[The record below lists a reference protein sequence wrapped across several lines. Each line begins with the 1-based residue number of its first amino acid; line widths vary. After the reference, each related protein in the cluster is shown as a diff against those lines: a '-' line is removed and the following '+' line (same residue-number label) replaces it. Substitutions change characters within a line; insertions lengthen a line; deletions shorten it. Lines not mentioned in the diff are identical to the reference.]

1 MAVVVPVVTVTEA
14 GTMTAEL
21 LLARLTMTPPLTAA
35 AFSVTVQLS
44 VPTPVIEP
52 LLQLSALNTGT
63 PVPVR
68 LIKVEVPVV
77 ELLVKVKDPVS
88 APPAVGSNCTVS
100 VAVEFG
106 LIVSGKVAPEIVKPA
121 PATVAALT
129 VTAEDPVE
137 ERVRVWL
144 AVEFTLTLPNVM
156 LDALTPSVIEAALR
170 VRAVAWDTPA
180 ALAPRVAD
188 CAVFTAVTLAVK
200 LAELLPAATLVAAGT
215 VTAALL
221 LVRFTVRPPAGAAV
235 FSVTAQLSDPAPVID
250 PLAQVTLVNLGTP
263 LPCRPIRRRDPLVA
277 LLVRSSSPVSEPV
290 AEGSN

>member
-44 VPTPVIEP
+44 VPTPVIDP

-106 LIVSGKVAPEIVKPA
+106 LIVSGKVAPETVKPA
-121 PATVAALT
+121 PAAVASLTITATVPVEDSVTVCVVAVFTFTAPNPMLAALT
-129 VTAEDPVE
+129 LSVGTPDPSCKAKIFE
-137 ERVRVWL
+137 
-144 AVEFTLTLPNVM
+144 TLF
-156 LDALTPSVIEAALR
+156 
-170 VRAVAWDTPA
+170 AVA
-180 ALAPRVAD
+180 V
-188 CAVFTAVTLAVK
+188 
-200 LAELLPAATLVAAGT
+200 
-215 VTAALL
+215 
-221 LVRFTVRPPAGAAV
+221 
-235 FSVTAQLSDPAPVID
+235 SVTA
-250 PLAQVTLVNLGTP
+250 
-263 LPCRPIRRRDPLVA
+263 
-277 LLVRSSSPVSEPV
+277 
-290 AEGSN
+290 